1 MKKIFLILGYI
12 AGVLVGTKYGDK
24 VLSKGTKKT
33 VKKGKESLK
42 DQAIEA
48 GKEMLE
54 THKSAFAELKK
65 EYWTAENKKLVLS
78 KKKDLEK
85 FFALAKAELAEAGEV
100 LKKHGV
106 DTDAIGEKIE
116 SIYTEKKGLIE
127 KLGKT
132 PAAKA
137 AKRKL
142 STLVTKIKKSI

>member
-12 AGVLVGTKYGDK
+12 AGVLVGTRYGEK
-24 VLSKGTKKT
+24 VVSKWNKKTTKKSSD
-33 VKKGKESLK
+33 SLK
-42 DQAIEA
+42 EQAIEA
-48 GKEMLE
+48 WKEMLE
-54 THKSAFAELKK
+54 THKIAFAELKK

-85 FFALAKAELAEAGEV
+85 FFTLVKAELAEAGEV
-100 LKKHGV
+100 LKKHWV
-106 DTDAIGEKIE
+106 DTDAISEKIE
-116 SIYTEKKGLIE
+116 SIYTEKKWLIE